1 MAYLAYAWTLPNP
14 SPIGVLVAIIG
25 FIGFFAISFAPLMF
39 VVTAEIYP
47 DRVRGTAMALS
58 TGISWACAFLVVQ
71 FFPWMETTLGT
82 SVTFGIFAA
91 LLLAACFFIG
101 FLIPETKGKSLEHIQ
116 KELKF
121 ED

>member
-1 MAYLAYAWTLPNP
+1 
-14 SPIGVLVAIIG
+14 
-25 FIGFFAISFAPLMF
+25 
-39 VVTAEIYP
+39 
-47 DRVRGTAMALS
+47 MALS